1 MIRHL
6 RERGEPI
13 ILFGETESEAYQRLK
28 KLEMTMPEVLKVSD
42 SFYTKGAIVSMKV
55 KLFFFQFFVMS
66 ADLSHIMASL
76 CAVCVRVRVSDFS
89 ESTRPRDMQFVFKD
103 SLST

>member
-55 KLFFFQFFVMS
+55 KFFFFSFLFCQS
-66 ADLSHIMASL
+66 ADIMTSL
-76 CAVCVRVRVSDFS
+76 CGVCLRVRVSDFSS
-89 ESTRPRDMQFVFKD
+89 ESTRPRDMLFVLKD